1 MAGIYLLGY
10 RLHYAAGH
18 RTTRRIAVAR
28 LADHNDTGI
37 FRFVGREIAAEGNL
51 VSCLAVNASRSDLSR
66 TGLTGNTD
74 KVGMDGFTGS
84 FLHYA

>member
-10 RLHYAAGH
+10 RLHYTTRH

-28 LADHNDTGI
+28 LTDHDNTGI

-51 VSCLAVNASRSDLSR
+51 VPCLPVNTSRSDLSR
-66 TGLTGNTD
+66 TGLAGNTEKD
-74 KVGMDGFTGS
+74 GMDCLTGT
-84 FLHYA
+84 